1 MKSKLYLAHFNIF
14 CSVGY
19 RIPTATELEAER
31 QAFPQNAIGALLALK
46 LPLGAYRSSSDS
58 SLGSVGSNGNYWS
71 SSVSNHKARS
81 LDFGNSSANM
91 NDNGRVGGLSVPC
104 IEE

>member
-1 MKSKLYLAHFNIF
+1 LKSKLYLTHFSIL

-19 RIPTATELEAER
+19 RIPTAAELEAER
-31 QAFPQNAIGALLALK
+31 QAFPNNATGVLLALK
-46 LPLGAYRSSSDS
+46 LPLGAYRSC
-58 SLGSVGSNGNYWS
+58 SVGSNGNYWS

-91 NDNGRVGGLSVPC
+91 NDNGRAGGLSVPC